1 MITREEMQGKWTQLK
16 GQIREKWGQITD
28 DDLQRAHGDT
38 EQLIGLL
45 QSKTG
50 ETRRN
55 VEQFVSSAV
64 KDSQSMYNKA
74 TDAVQEYASQAS
86 RVASDQYAQM
96 ERQMED
102 RFHDAQ
108 AVVRSKPLE
117 SLGAAFGAGLVAG
130 VVMSLLMRSS
140 SRA

>member
-1 MITREEMQGKWTQLK
+1 
-16 GQIREKWGQITD
+16 
-28 DDLQRAHGDT
+28 
-38 EQLIGLL
+38 
-45 QSKTG
+45 
-50 ETRRN
+50 
-55 VEQFVSSAV
+55 
-64 KDSQSMYNKA
+64 MYNKA